1 MDYLLMGA
9 LAALAALA
17 WSLYLE
23 VLKIKEATQKMASQM
38 SNIQDQIANVN
49 EQASHAANAIDL
61 VRIDMKESAKA

>member
-1 MDYLLMGA
+1 MDYVVIGA
-9 LAALAALA
+9 LAALASLA

-23 VLKIKEATQKMASQM
+23 MLKIKEATQKMACQM
-38 SNIQDQIANVN
+38 SNIQEQIANIN